1 MKYLRGKK
9 IVQFELAKDFYEV
22 YKRCFKAN
30 QNNEIVAIPA
40 FVNGFFACEIFL
52 KYLTNNRIKSH
63 DLFELYDA
71 LSDKEKDI
79 LKAIKFLKEYSNITF
94 ENFLKS
100 VQYGFEFWR
109 YIYEDENKE
118 FEEKLP
124 FLYSEHFLNTY
135 LPVIYDLAKEKY
147 NN

>member
-1 MKYLRGKK
+1 MKYLRGTK
-9 IVQFELAKDFYEV
+9 IEQFEIAEDFYEA
-22 YKRCFKAN
+22 YRRCFKAN

-79 LKAIKFLKEYSNITF
+79 LKAIKFPKEYSNITF

-100 VQYGFEFWR
+100 IQYGFEFWR